1 MPFLKSHFKN
11 HTPSSGKN
19 RNRDQ
24 GMVARGQGRG
34 EAGEKGEG
42 NTVNN
47 IVISVHGSRWLL
59 AFVG

>member
-1 MPFLKSHFKN
+1 
-11 HTPSSGKN
+11 
-19 RNRDQ
+19 
-24 GMVARGQGRG
+24 MVARGQGRG